1 MTSND
6 KRTLAVRYMT
16 DRAGKNAYTQGS
28 KREYFFGYPDN
39 DPANTQQKGYSDCS
53 SAVRCAIQKASGLD
67 IGSNTSSQINNR
79 TKKGKIVHETDGFYP
94 DESKLK
100 IGDCLYFK
108 GNTSHPL
115 SVGHV
120 EMYIGDGKLCGHG
133 SGTGPQIKSIESY
146 CKSRATSK
154 RRYFMAVRWIQDD
167 SEDEGYTRRKNL
179 KKGMYGEDVRE
190 LQEALLAL
198 NYSLGKY
205 GADGEFGSATKSAL
219 NAFQRDNGLL
229 ETGIANDETWRKID
243 ALLDNQ
249 NDADDDNTPDEDEA
263 TVTEPEGDSITVAS
277 GTWNLRTGP
286 SSSFPAAKIVR
297 GGDRLQK
304 IDLDGWTPVLVN
316 GEVLFIGPKG
326 VQK

>member
-1 MTSND
+1 MTSNE
-6 KRTLAVRYMT
+6 KRTLAVKYMT

-28 KREYFFGYPDN
+28 KRKYFFGYPDN
-39 DPANTQQKGYSDCS
+39 DPANTQQKGFSDCS
-53 SAVRCAIQKASGLD
+53 SAVRCAIQKAAGLD
-67 IGSNTSSQINNR
+67 IGSNTSAQINNR
-79 TKKGKIVHETDGFYP
+79 AKKGKIVHETTGFYP

-108 GNTSHPL
+108 GNSKHPL

-133 SGTGPQIKSIESY
+133 GGTGTQIKSIASY

-154 RRYFMAVRWIQDD
+154 RRYFMAIRWIQDD

-205 GADGEFGSATKSAL
+205 GADGEFGSATKAAL
-219 NAFQRDNGLL
+219 NAFQRDNDLL

-243 ALLDNQ
+243 LLLDNES
-249 NDADDDNTPDEDEA
+249 DADDNTPNEDEDA
-263 TVTEPEGDSITVAS
+263 TVTETQGDCITVAN
-277 GTWNLRTGP
+277 GAWNLRTGP
-286 SSSFPAAKIVR
+286 STSYPTAGIVR
-297 GGDRLQK
+297 GGDKLKK
-304 IDLDGWTPVLVN
+304 IDLDGWVPVLVN
-316 GEVLFIGPKG
+316 GEVLYIGPKA
-326 VQK
+326 VEK